1 MSTPSDSPSD
11 PQKQNPLPPAG
22 PSAGAVVTVAVS
34 VAGRSLADERCLR
47 SVLVESALGAAPKA
61 RLVFAGENPGAS
73 VGDEIEVRAGYD
85 GARSTIFSGRVH
97 ALEFQFQPATGA
109 TCGFSCLGA
118 PLPVASA
125 GEPVLTLTYGQD
137 LEAVELAN
145 STGASLATTGTLRF
159 RGCAG
164 VLPGDRVVLAGLA
177 ATFCGIVPVR
187 AVEHRIAE
195 GDWFTTIE
203 LGTAPAGVGL
213 ADEHGNSVRLDAQGI
228 SLHSAGAI
236 AVNGLSVNL
245 TAQTALVARG
255 SASAE
260 LSASGETVVRGAM
273 VRIN

>member
-1 MSTPSDSPSD
+1 MSTPSHSPSN
-11 PQKQNPLPPAG
+11 PQKQNPRPPAG
-22 PSAGAVVTVAVS
+22 LRAGDVVSFAVS
-34 VAGRSLADERCLR
+34 VAGRTLADGMSL
-47 SVLVESALGAAPKA
+47 SSIFVESTLGAAPKA
-61 RLVFAGENPGAS
+61 RLVFAWENPGAS
-73 VGDEIEVRAGYD
+73 VGDEIVVSAGYD
-85 GARSTIFSGRVH
+85 GALQLIFSGRVH

-109 TCGFSCLGA
+109 RCGFSCVGV

-137 LEAVELAN
+137 LEAAQLAN
-145 STGASLATTGTLRF
+145 TTGAPLATTGTLEF

-164 VLPGDRVVLAGLA
+164 VQPGERVVLAGLA
-177 ATFCGIVPVR
+177 AAFCGVVPVR
-187 AVEHRIAE
+187 RVEHRIAE
-195 GDWFTTIE
+195 GNWLTTLE
-203 LGTAPAGVGL
+203 LGTAAASVGL

-228 SLHSAGAI
+228 SLRSAGAI

-245 TAQTALVARG
+245 AAQTALVARG